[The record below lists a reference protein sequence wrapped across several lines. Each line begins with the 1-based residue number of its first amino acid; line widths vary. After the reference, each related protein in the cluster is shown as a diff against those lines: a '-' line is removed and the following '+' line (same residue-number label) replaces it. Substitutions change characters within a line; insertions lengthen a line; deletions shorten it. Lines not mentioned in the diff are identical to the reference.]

1 MSVYITSVDFPMARD
16 LELSGTRGTVTTQ
29 PGLAPS
35 TEGAGGAGGISEAVP
50 FASVLESIVG
60 EANES
65 LNVADAATTSFARGE
80 QHDLHG
86 TMLALSQA
94 NIRLQL
100 VNETR
105 NHLLDAYRE
114 VMRMNV

>member
-1 MSVYITSVDFPMARD
+1 MSVYITSVNFPTTPE
-16 LELSGTRGTVTTQ
+16 LEMSGTRGTVTTR
-29 PGLAPS
+29 PGLAPR
-35 TEGAGGAGGISEAVP
+35 TEGVGGLSEAVP
-50 FASVLESIVG
+50 FARVLENIVG

-65 LNVADAATTSFARGE
+65 LNVADAATTSFAQGE